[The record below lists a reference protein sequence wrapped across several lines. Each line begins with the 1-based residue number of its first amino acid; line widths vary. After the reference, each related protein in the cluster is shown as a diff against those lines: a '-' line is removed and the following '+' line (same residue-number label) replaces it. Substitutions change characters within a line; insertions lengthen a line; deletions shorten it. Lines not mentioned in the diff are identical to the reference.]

1 MLDLSRLPQAFS
13 EDYRATFFP
22 DSGAFARDLFPK
34 SLEFFEATKH
44 FQNVNIF
51 GSNRSSKSIT
61 LAYAAATWA
70 LGDYPDWWPGRVFAK
85 PVKIWLCGETGL
97 LVRNNLQRYV
107 MGEKDHEGEHSF
119 IKREDIVGYTYQT
132 RPVGLCERVVIKS
145 KYGGHSVIEFKSYD
159 QGSVRFASD
168 TIDVGILDEE
178 PGTGIYSEVTTRTA
192 TTRGLVAC
200 GFTSV
205 KGITPLIQTIA
216 PEFCGGDAVDPAV
229 SGIRNIVIGW
239 QDIPETVLPAAER
252 KRLYNSYSPSERGPR
267 TTGIPQLGEGA
278 VIPVAESEFV
288 VPWFEIPESW
298 PRLIG
303 IDPGYQDPTGIV
315 FGAYDMENDAIYIY
329 GEYRKNLQHLSVH
342 ANVVHEH
349 GDWIPCVIDPAG
361 SSPADGEKVY
371 EQYAAALRNPC
382 TKANK
387 TLTDGLGE
395 MYDRMQDG
403 RLFVFSTLRQ
413 WLGEFRAYAR
423 DDKGRMPKRTQDHHY
438 DLMDATRYLVMG
450 RQHFKMRPPGWHPK
464 AHLRAYDASLPQQ
477 TLSLTDA
484 IF

>member
-34 SLEFFEATKH
+34 SMEFFEATKH

-119 IKREDIVGYTYQT
+119 IKREDIVGFTYQT
-132 RPVGLCERVVIKS
+132 RPVGLCERAVIKS

-229 SGIRNIVIGW
+229 DDRGRRRRDRRRSRQHGFGRLVRCRGRRCFGRGGCRFCVNGLFGRCSRFGRLRRRVGAGRLGL
-239 QDIPETVLPAAER
+239 QVGRRVRRRYAAER
-252 KRLYNSYSPSERGPR
+252 RLDARGVGRR
-267 TTGIPQLGEGA
+267 T
-278 VIPVAESEFV
+278 
-288 VPWFEIPESW
+288 
-298 PRLIG
+298 R
-303 IDPGYQDPTGIV
+303 
-315 FGAYDMENDAIYIY
+315 
-329 GEYRKNLQHLSVH
+329 
-342 ANVVHEH
+342 
-349 GDWIPCVIDPAG
+349 
-361 SSPADGEKVY
+361 
-371 EQYAAALRNPC
+371 
-382 TKANK
+382 
-387 TLTDGLGE
+387 
-395 MYDRMQDG
+395 G
-403 RLFVFSTLRQ
+403 RR
-413 WLGEFRAYAR
+413 R
-423 DDKGRMPKRTQDHHY
+423 
-438 DLMDATRYLVMG
+438 
-450 RQHFKMRPPGWHPK
+450 
-464 AHLRAYDASLPQQ
+464 
-477 TLSLTDA
+477 
-484 IF
+484 